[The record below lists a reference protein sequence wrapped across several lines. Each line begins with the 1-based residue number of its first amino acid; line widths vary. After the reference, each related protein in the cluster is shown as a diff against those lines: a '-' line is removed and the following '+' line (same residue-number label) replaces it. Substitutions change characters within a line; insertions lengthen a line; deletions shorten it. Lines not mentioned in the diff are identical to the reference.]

1 MMFGPEMIRT
11 EFHSNDE
18 SFIAEFPLPYPLRV
32 GDKIDLK
39 DGVVWT
45 VVETTLVV
53 DPIMQDPYG
62 GQLFKLLVKV
72 TAPSS
77 KYPRS
82 R

>member
-1 MMFGPEMIRT
+1 MIRT
-11 EFHSNDE
+11 EFNSKDG

-39 DGVVWT
+39 DGVVWE
-45 VVETTLVV
+45 VVESILVV
-53 DPIMQDPYG
+53 DPVMQDPYG
-62 GQLFKLLVKV
+62 GQLFKIMVKV
-72 TAPSS
+72 VAPSS